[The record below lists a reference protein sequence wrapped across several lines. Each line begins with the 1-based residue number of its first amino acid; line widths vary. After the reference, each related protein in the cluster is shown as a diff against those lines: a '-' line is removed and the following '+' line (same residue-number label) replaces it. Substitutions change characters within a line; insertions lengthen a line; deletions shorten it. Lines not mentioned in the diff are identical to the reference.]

1 MTEEITTT
9 TESII
14 KSSIEQGTNAIMP
27 VFTSLLKFAFIITV
41 IAIAFMFIKFLIIKA
56 VKKSKNNK
64 KIK

>member
-14 KSSIEQGTNAIMP
+14 KSSIEQGANAIMP